1 MREGAAWDLR
11 PHGLDALELL
21 RLEKGH
27 IYLGQDTLPDDT
39 PAKLRMSWAVAM
51 DKEWFVGKRALERI
65 AELPLARR
73 SVGLEF
79 DRPPE
84 NVAELRGAPL
94 LVGGQ
99 VVGRITSAERSIVL
113 DRAIGLGWVRASS
126 DGGFPAALDV
136 AGEGGVRARVVPT
149 PFYDP
154 AGERLRG

>member
-1 MREGAAWDLR
+1 
-11 PHGLDALELL
+11 
-21 RLEKGH
+21 
-27 IYLGQDTLPDDT
+27 
-39 PAKLRMSWAVAM
+39 M

-65 AELPLARR
+65 AQLPLART
-73 SVGLEF
+73 SVGMEF

-94 LVGGQ
+94 LMGGH

-113 DRAIGLGWVRASS
+113 DRPIGLGWIRASS
-126 DGGFPAALDV
+126 QDEFPTALDV